1 MSGEQPGNAAAT
13 VGAQGDATPVSPRDE
28 ALRAR
33 VRDALAASD
42 PSQVPSF
49 DRLWTAAAAGPPS
62 SRRRASLLTPRF
74 AAVAAGV
81 MVVVVAL
88 VALEARRGADRET
101 GRATAADVSTDVGEH
116 ADGAGRAAP
125 NAATATDDYRLAARV
140 AAEFARP
147 SPLDR
152 LTASLPPSMSRGL
165 PAISEY
171 RYPLLPEEIPL

>member
-1 MSGEQPGNAAAT
+1 MSGDEPTTTHVTKDVASAT
-13 VGAQGDATPVSPRDE
+13 SPRDE

-49 DRLWTAAAAGPPS
+49 DRLWSAAAAGRLP
-62 SRRRASLLTPRF
+62 RRRATLLSPRF

-81 MVVVVAL
+81 MFVVAAL
-88 VALEARRGADRET
+88 VAIDARRSADRAT
-101 GRATAADVSTDVGEH
+101 GRETAADVAADVGER
-116 ADGAGRAAP
+116 ADGAASAAP

-147 SPLDR
+147 SPIDR